1 MTTSP
6 DRPGCLA
13 ALLSFFHLTPRP
25 QAQPLPLPYKTRD
38 DFLSPAEASLFRLIS
53 SHLQG
58 RVMVFPKVRLAD
70 IFFVARPNENLSF
83 VNRIAQRHLDFLVC
97 DPISLRPLAGIELDD
112 ASHARPQRQESDRF
126 LNEVFSS
133 AGLPLV
139 RIPVQASYTA
149 EEVATFLSGI
159 PLTPVSVVPRPAA
172 SEQTPTPPTCPKCGI
187 PMVVRQVAQGPH
199 KGKRFY
205 GCRNFPQCR
214 QVIPIDR

>member
-1 MTTSP
+1 MTART

-13 ALLSFFHLTPRP
+13 ALLSFLRLGPKT
-25 QAQPLPLPYKTRD
+25 QAQPQPLPYRTRD
-38 DFLSPAEASLFRLIS
+38 DFLSPAEASLFRLLA
-53 SHLQG
+53 SHLPG
-58 RVMVFPKVRLAD
+58 RAMIFPKVRLAD
-70 IFFVARPNENLSF
+70 IFFVARPNENMSY

-97 DPISLRPLAGIELDD
+97 DAASLRPLAGIELDD

-133 AGLPLV
+133 AGLPLI
-139 RIPVQASYTA
+139 RIPVQRSYTA
-149 EEVATFLSGI
+149 EEVASFLSSVST
-159 PLTPVSVVPRPAA
+159 TPGPMPTPPASDA
-172 SEQTPTPPTCPKCGI
+172 PGPPTCPKCGI

-214 QVIPIDR
+214 QVIAIDR